1 MVSTLKRNVISNS
14 FFVKLET
21 GSYIDVEKMMA
32 SNVFVGNNIE
42 SAYWSSEEMFLRHAS
57 LKKTAIKT
65 LETGV

>member
-1 MVSTLKRNVISNS
+1 VVSTLKRNVISNS

-42 SAYWSSEEMFLRHAS
+42 SAWWSSEEMF
-57 LKKTAIKT
+57 
-65 LETGV
+65 